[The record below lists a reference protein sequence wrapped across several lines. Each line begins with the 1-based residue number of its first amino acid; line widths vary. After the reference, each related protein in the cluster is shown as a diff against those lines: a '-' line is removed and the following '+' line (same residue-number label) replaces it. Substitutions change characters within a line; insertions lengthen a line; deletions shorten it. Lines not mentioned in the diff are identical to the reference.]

1 MYGAYIGQGVSNVQI
16 RFNPSA
22 WSDEHC
28 SS

>member
-1 MYGAYIGQGVSNVQI
+1 MSI
-16 RFNPSA
+16 FNPSE